1 MERSTLTIMALVLS
15 AEQRSIEKVFSAPE
29 NFVIPAYQRPYSWEY
44 DQCFQLYKDLTS
56 AFEDNKKDYFIGNV
70 IIAKSATERTNRYV
84 VDGQQRLITMWL
96 FLRIANLLFPDLK
109 VLRKMTVNE
118 SRKEGLADELN
129 IRSLVFETGDD
140 EALLKIF
147 DYKTQE
153 SFEQR
158 YKECCNRNGR
168 FVESRCNSRVEI
180 SAIWLYIWLKSFK
193 GKDAERC
200 EDFIFF
206 IIDQVFL
213 LPIELTG
220 DSVDEANNKALKIF
234 ETINN
239 RGMNLEDADIFKAKL
254 YDKAVANNEKDN
266 FIRQWQ
272 DFRLVTEDEL
282 GLKVDDI
289 FRYYSHIIRGMQRI
303 TSSETNIRE
312 LFVEADYSPLISK
325 TYTDVMA
332 ALMRII
338 DCLKYMDY
346 KLSDKSEISKW
357 MQVIKA
363 YSNQYPN
370 YAIVTFLFIK
380 GFDCDSK
387 FQELLKSLIRYVYY
401 TGSTT
406 TVKFEIYNIIKSIC
420 NNEPIN
426 DYRINREADTKLYF
440 HPRLRKGFAL
450 LAYYLQGKDSLVD
463 YTYDKILTYKDLER
477 TSPSQ
482 FEDNQSAAN
491 CIESIGNDI
500 IVDKPKKYLD
510 WTERMKYY
518 GTFDFTRENE
528 IKAEEDII
536 AFIEKR
542 DKQIQNTLDNY
553 FFT

>member
-1 MERSTLTIMALVLS
+1 MALVLS
-15 AEQRSIEKVFSAPE
+15 AEQRSIEQIFSAPE

-84 VDGQQRLITMWL
+84 VDGQQRLVTIWL

-109 VLRKMTVNE
+109 VLRKMTVVE
-118 SRKEGLADELN
+118 SRKEGVADELN
-129 IRSLVFETGDD
+129 VRSLVFEKGDD
-140 EALLKIF
+140 NALLGIF
-147 DYKTQE
+147 GYKTLE

-168 FVESRCNSRVEI
+168 FVESRCESRLEI
-180 SAIWLYIWLKSFK
+180 SAIWLYIWLKNFK
-193 GKDAERC
+193 GKDAARC

-206 IIDQVFL
+206 VIDQVFL

-254 YDKAVANNEKDN
+254 FDKAVANNGKDD

-272 DFRLVTEDEL
+272 DFRIVAEEEL

-303 TSSETNIRE
+303 TSSETNLRE

-332 ALMRII
+332 DLMKII
-338 DCLKYMDY
+338 DCLKYIDY
-346 KLSDKSEISKW
+346 KQSDQSEISKW

-370 YAIVTFLFIK
+370 YAIVTFLFTK
-380 GFDCDSK
+380 GFDCDSELL
-387 FQELLKSLIRYVYY
+387 ELLKSMIRYVYY

-406 TVKFEIYNIIKSIC
+406 TVKFEIYNIIKAIC
-420 NNEPIN
+420 NNEIIS
-426 DYRINREADTKLYF
+426 DYKTKRDVDTKLYF

-450 LAYYLQGKDSLVD
+450 LSYYLQGGDPLAD
-463 YTYDKILTYKDLER
+463 YTYDKILTYKDAE
-477 TSPSQ
+477 SIFSKIIN
-482 FEDNQSAAN
+482 DNQSVAN
-491 CIESIGNDI
+491 SIESIGNDI
-500 IVDKPKKYLD
+500 IVGKPKKYLD
-510 WTERMKYY
+510 WTEKKKYY
-518 GTFDFTRENE
+518 STSGLTEMNE
-528 IKAEEDII
+528 ITSETDIV
-536 AFIEKR
+536 ALIEKR
-542 DKQIQNTLDNY
+542 ARQIQIMLDNY
-553 FFT
+553 FFI